1 MAYTSEAAGQLATA
15 VPTASAKAASARSAL
30 IAVEGVVKI
39 YSTVAGEP
47 VLALDHVDLNI
58 RDGEFVCLVGPS
70 GCGKTTLMRLL
81 AGLDRA
87 DAGTSSL
94 GGKLL
99 DGPSPEVGVVFQQSN
114 LLPWFTVWQN
124 VTLPLHVGG
133 GKGVGEREAALR
145 DLLDIAGLKGF
156 ENKYPYEL
164 SGGMQ
169 QRVAIVRALAR
180 DPKLLLM
187 DEPFGALDALT
198 RERMNAELQRIWMA
212 SGKTVV
218 LITHSIDE
226 AIFLGDR
233 VVVMSPR
240 PGRIVRDVGDE
251 ADGRHLRQRRAGAGQ
266 RHHVGPGL
274 AGVPHGV
281 EDVAGAA
288 GAGHRDHGVA
298 LRQRQSGGEI
308 DVRVGVGDGRHAQPE
323 EFALDVLRHRAGIAG
338 AVEFDPPCRGQNV
351 GGPVH
356 RLGRQVIAHLHQRGD
371 GAVEQLAG
379 QHGPRHR
386 PLPPAV
392 GVKVSA
398 HRQVLVQ
405 ERHAAGDVLCQL
417 DLELAKAAAAESR
430 AETRHRRLAHPDPVG
445 QFGHRQVDDVAR
457 MGHRIIGQLAFRWP
471 DLVADGGD
479 SRQHL
484 GGSPV

>member
-1 MAYTSEAAGQLATA
+1 MAYTIGAAGDVA
-15 VPTASAKAASARSAL
+15 VGAPAASTKAASERSAL

-39 YSTVAGEP
+39 YPTVAGEP
-47 VLALDHVDLNI
+47 VLALDHVDLRI

-87 DAGTSSL
+87 DAGSASL
-94 GGKLL
+94 GGKVLN
-99 DGPSPEVGVVFQQSN
+99 GPSPEVGIVFQHAN

-124 VTLPLHVGG
+124 VMLPLQVKG
-133 GKGVGEREAALR
+133 GKGLPGRQAALR
-145 DLLDIAGLKGF
+145 ELLQVAGLNGF

-240 PGRIVRDVGDE
+240 PGRIVRDLAVDV
-251 ADGRHLRQRRAGAGQ
+251 RRP
-266 RHHVGPGL
+266 R
-274 AGVPHGV
+274 
-281 EDVAGAA
+281 VAAETFGSAQ
-288 GAGHRDHGVA
+288 HVA
-298 LRQRQSGGEI
+298 LAREI
-308 DVRVGVGDGRHAQPE
+308 RE
-323 EFALDVLRHRAGIAG
+323 LLDR
-338 AVEFDPPCRGQNV
+338 
-351 GGPVH
+351 
-356 RLGRQVIAHLHQRGD
+356 
-371 GAVEQLAG
+371 
-379 QHGPRHR
+379 
-386 PLPPAV
+386 
-392 GVKVSA
+392 
-398 HRQVLVQ
+398 
-405 ERHAAGDVLCQL
+405 
-417 DLELAKAAAAESR
+417 
-430 AETRHRRLAHPDPVG
+430 
-445 QFGHRQVDDVAR
+445 
-457 MGHRIIGQLAFRWP
+457 
-471 DLVADGGD
+471 
-479 SRQHL
+479 
-484 GGSPV
+484 

>member
-1 MAYTSEAAGQLATA
+1 MAYTLGAEGPFAAGTTAAT
-15 VPTASAKAASARSAL
+15 PASLRSAL

-39 YSTVAGEP
+39 YPTVAGEP

-87 DAGTSSL
+87 DAGSASL
-94 GGKLL
+94 GGKVL
-99 DGPSPEVGVVFQQSN
+99 DGPSPEVGVVFQHSN

-124 VTLPLHVGG
+124 VTLPLKVRGG
-133 GKGVGEREAALR
+133 RGIGGREGALR
-145 DLLDIAGLKGF
+145 DLLEIAGLKGF

-240 PGRIVRDVGDE
+240 PGRIVRD
-251 ADGRHLRQRRAGAGQ
+251 L
-266 RHHVGPGL
+266 
-274 AGVPHGV
+274 
-281 EDVAGAA
+281 
-288 GAGHRDHGVA
+288 
-298 LRQRQSGGEI
+298 
-308 DVRVGVGDGRHAQPE
+308 
-323 EFALDVLRHRAGIAG
+323 
-338 AVEFDPPCRGQNV
+338 
-351 GGPVH
+351 
-356 RLGRQVIAHLHQRGD
+356 
-371 GAVEQLAG
+371 
-379 QHGPRHR
+379 
-386 PLPPAV
+386 AV
-392 GVKVSA
+392 GVARPRV
-398 HRQVLVQ
+398 
-405 ERHAAGDVLCQL
+405 
-417 DLELAKAAAAESR
+417 AAE
-430 AETRHRRLAHPDPVG
+430 T
-445 QFGHRQVDDVAR
+445 F
-457 MGHRIIGQLAFRWP
+457 
-471 DLVADGGD
+471 
-479 SRQHL
+479 
-484 GGSPV
+484 GSPPHVALAREIRTLLDG